1 MVSDYEK
8 AKDEAKTLCLI
19 GYEEMI
25 QRPWDVLIAVIQSV
39 GPEYVAGEVIERYE
53 AIMALM
59 IERTHVIK
67 GEFGLEKPEEKK
79 EG

>member
-8 AKDEAKTLCLI
+8 AKDESKVLVLL

-59 IERTHVIK
+59 IERVHVIK
-67 GEFGLEKPEEKK
+67 TSLGLEKPEEGKR
-79 EG
+79 